1 MGTISCSIDATVQ
14 LRLDPKTGILYG
26 STNADNTPEF
36 SILLSG
42 ITGRFRFVMCDQT
55 STGNPPANNQH

>member
-1 MGTISCSIDATVQ
+1 MCEKSDQVFNFIGAIVFSKDAAAQ

-42 ITGRFRFVMCDQT
+42 VKSLVPEDFVL
-55 STGNPPANNQH
+55 

>member
-1 MGTISCSIDATVQ
+1 
-14 LRLDPKTGILYG
+14 LYG

-42 ITGRFRFVMCDQT
+42 VKSLVPEDFIL
-55 STGNPPANNQH
+55 

>member
-1 MGTISCSIDATVQ
+1 MDATAQ

-42 ITGRFRFVMCDQT
+42 VKSLVPEDFVL
-55 STGNPPANNQH
+55 